1 MGQGNALRQRLAWLG
16 FADTYHRCR
25 NMAEALVGLACALA
39 TNAPVSKADLWQEVH
54 AAIRVL
60 RDLGLFQIAR
70 GFLPTLKK
78 LAGDLGLDAEN
89 DPRIVAIEMSLR
101 LMEVGSS
108 QNDKIAAIVSG
119 LSNGCERAMTDR
131 SLLLPLVVMLGQAV
145 QKAKAAAVQVDESTL
160 DLLKAGLALLGRQA
174 SQLVETVSSDAPSAA
189 DVTAMFNQVQRA
201 LYAADAAGI
210 LKLLEWRLVD
220 Y

>member
-1 MGQGNALRQRLAWLG
+1 
-16 FADTYHRCR
+16 
-25 NMAEALVGLACALA
+25 
-39 TNAPVSKADLWQEVH
+39 
-54 AAIRVL
+54 
-60 RDLGLFQIAR
+60 
-70 GFLPTLKK
+70 
-78 LAGDLGLDAEN
+78 
-89 DPRIVAIEMSLR
+89 
-101 LMEVGSS
+101 MEVGSS
-108 QNDKIAAIVSG
+108 QNDEIAAIVSG